1 MATMALPVPNPLP
14 SRISSPIL
22 RPRWRFTTAAAA
34 ARTPGVQ
41 PLPDD
46 LQLVAD
52 VRSPHNHIRVVDV
65 SPRAAGH
72 PLAGARLLLLDGPG
86 NIHSLSFPRRAH
98 RCPLTATYLDAFAAL
113 PPLLPRPSLAVLG
126 FGAGSAA
133 RALLHF
139 HPGLS
144 VHGWELDPAVLA
156 VARDFFGLAELRK
169 DHAAPVCARRRA
181 ELEKDHVAPELK
193 GKGTR
198 EAKGLTTNSFWGLI
212 WAEEDRRS
220 RST

>member
-52 VRSPHNHIRVVDV
+52 VRSPHNHIRVADV

-72 PLAGARLLLLDGPG
+72 PLAGARLLDDPG
-86 NIHSLSFPRRAH
+86 NIHSLSFPRCAR
-98 RCPLTATYLDAFAAL
+98 RCPLTATYLDAFATL
-113 PPLLPRPSLAVLG
+113 PPLLPRRPRLRCRLHGPRAPPLPPGPLCARLG
-126 FGAGSAA
+126 A
-133 RALLHF
+133 RPRRPGRRPRLLR
-139 HPGLS
+139 PRRAQEGPR
-144 VHGWELDPAVLA
+144 G
-156 VARDFFGLAELRK
+156 
-169 DHAAPVCARRRA
+169 APVRARRRA

-198 EAKGLTTNSFWGLI
+198 EAEGLTTNSFWGLI
-212 WAEEDRRS
+212 WAEEGRRS